1 MGKLSFDT
9 EIRHKSKTYL
19 SHRNQKY
26 SMYSRSNDCTW
37 GVPGLNRPYRVRSF
51 VGWLIVPYLRR
62 HLTHKITGI
71 VHYGLLG
78 IILGWSALPPYT
90 IHRVPGRVR
99 IVYRNGRR
107 FHFQGCCIQIC
118 APFKKQPHYV
128 RRSIRRGAGDLWSY
142 NDPAWTHSRRRL
154 H

>member
-1 MGKLSFDT
+1 MCFLCVLQHTPIGGWKEPDRPPSYRYCDCPLNT
-9 EIRHKSKTYL
+9 HGYRHT
-19 SHRNQKY
+19 
-26 SMYSRSNDCTW
+26 
-37 GVPGLNRPYRVRSF
+37 RVSS

-62 HLTHKITGI
+62 HLTHRITGV

-78 IILGWSALPPYT
+78 IILDWSALPPYT

-107 FHFQGCCIQIC
+107 FHFQGCCIQIY
-118 APFKKQPHYV
+118 APFRKQLHYV

-142 NDPAWTHSRRRL
+142 NDLAWTHRRRRL

>member
-1 MGKLSFDT
+1 MCFMCTAQYTPIGGWMEPDRPPNYRYCGCRLGT
-9 EIRHKSKTYL
+9 HRYRHT
-19 SHRNQKY
+19 
-26 SMYSRSNDCTW
+26 
-37 GVPGLNRPYRVRSF
+37 RVSSA
-51 VGWLIVPYLRR
+51 GWVLVPYLVRQ
-62 HLTHKITGI
+62 LTHRPTGI

-78 IILGWSALPPYT
+78 IILDLSALPPYT

-118 APFKKQPHYV
+118 APFRTEPHYV
-128 RRSIRRGAGDLWSY
+128 RRSIRRGAGYFERPNDLE
-142 NDPAWTHSRRRL
+142 WTHRRRRL